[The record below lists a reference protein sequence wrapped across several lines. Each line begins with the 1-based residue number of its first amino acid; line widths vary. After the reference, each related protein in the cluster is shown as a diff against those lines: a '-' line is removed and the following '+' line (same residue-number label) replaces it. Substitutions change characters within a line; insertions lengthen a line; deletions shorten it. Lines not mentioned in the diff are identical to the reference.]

1 MNNPKLYTVKEAA
14 KLVGVSTNTLY
25 KYLDEDRIHAARGSA
40 IQGRF
45 RIPESA
51 LEEFLGIKLSESE
64 QVTSVPSGSDLD
76 GSAQPR
82 SVNGGEGQTL
92 KEIHATTSSQEIKTN
107 DLQPTTYNLQPS
119 PKLPIKLARFLLIVA
134 LLAVLLDL
142 VISHSVSL
150 PGQLSRLLFLFV
162 MLLLAY
168 QEGGYRRG

>member
-14 KLVGVSTNTLY
+14 KIVGVSTNTLY

-51 LEEFLGIKLSESE
+51 LEDFLGVKLSSPEPTPIIHDSIPII
-64 QVTSVPSGSDLD
+64 QPDSKPS
-76 GSAQPR
+76 
-82 SVNGGEGQTL
+82 T
-92 KEIHATTSSQEIKTN
+92 
-107 DLQPTTYNLQPS
+107 
-119 PKLPIKLARFLLIVA
+119 KLPTKIARTLLVLA

-142 VISHSVSL
+142 FISRSVSL
-150 PGQLSRLLFLFV
+150 PGQISRLFFLFI

>member
-25 KYLDEDRIHAARGSA
+25 KYLDENKIKAARGSA

-51 LEEFLGIKLSESE
+51 LEEFLGIKLSEPEPVGATFTVARTGEPTIPESHE
-64 QVTSVPSGSDLD
+64 QVQDL
-76 GSAQPR
+76 P
-82 SVNGGEGQTL
+82 L
-92 KEIHATTSSQEIKTN
+92 
-107 DLQPTTYNLQPS
+107 
-119 PKLPIKLARFLLIVA
+119 PKNHLPLRLARILLLLA
-134 LLAVLLDL
+134 LFAVLLD
-142 VISHSVSL
+142 VFISRSISL
-150 PGQLSRLLFLFV
+150 PGQISRLLFLFV

>member
-45 RIPESA
+45 RIPQSA
-51 LEEFLGIKLSESE
+51 LEEFLGISLSQPEKVETDNTDSLTNRITESPISQSESL
-64 QVTSVPSGSDLD
+64 QDSPS
-76 GSAQPR
+76 
-82 SVNGGEGQTL
+82 
-92 KEIHATTSSQEIKTN
+92 I
-107 DLQPTTYNLQPS
+107 QPTTYNLQPI
-119 PKLPIKLARFLLIVA
+119 PKLPIKLARFLLILA
-134 LLAVLLDL
+134 LLAVLVDL

>member
-45 RIPESA
+45 RIPQSA
-51 LEEFLGIKLSESE
+51 LEEFLGISLSTQQNSE
-64 QVTSVPSGSDLD
+64 PLAKPAEAAEVGSPTLL
-76 GSAQPR
+76 SA
-82 SVNGGEGQTL
+82 EGQTL
-92 KEIHATTSSQEIKTN
+92 MDQKIEPRLTGTLENLPAQAGRKTG
-107 DLQPTTYNLQPS
+107 
-119 PKLPIKLARFLLIVA
+119 LPLSVARFLLILA

>member
-45 RIPESA
+45 RIPQSA
-51 LEEFLGIKLSESE
+51 LEEFLGITLSQPE
-64 QVTSVPSGSDLD
+64 QVTPVPSGSDPASRQGGLN

-82 SVNGGEGQTL
+82 DIQSAEGQTL
-92 KEIHATTSSQEIKTN
+92 MDQKIEPRLTGTLEHRTTG
-107 DLQPTTYNLQPS
+107 
-119 PKLPIKLARFLLIVA
+119 LPVKLARFLLVLA

-142 VISHSVSL
+142 IISQSVSL
-150 PGQLSRLLFLFV
+150 ATQATRILFLLV

-168 QEGGYRRG
+168 QEGGYRRS

>member
-51 LEEFLGIKLSESE
+51 LEEFLGISLASQENSEPLTKPAE
-64 QVTSVPSGSDLD
+64 AGEVGSPTLQ
-76 GSAQPR
+76 SA
-82 SVNGGEGQTL
+82 EGQIL
-92 KEIHATTSSQEIKTN
+92 MDQVVEP
-107 DLQPTTYNLQPS
+107 QPTG
-119 PKLPIKLARFLLIVA
+119 KLENRKTGLPLSVARFLLILA
-134 LLAVLLDL
+134 LLAVLVDL

>member
-1 MNNPKLYTVKEAA
+1 MNTPKLYTVKEAA

-25 KYLDEDRIHAARGSA
+25 KYLDENKIKAARGSA

-45 RIPESA
+45 RIPQSA
-51 LEEFLGIKLSESE
+51 LEEFLGIKLSEPE
-64 QVTSVPSGSDLD
+64 TIIETAPDALTPGVSVIEANPLQDTPS
-76 GSAQPR
+76 
-82 SVNGGEGQTL
+82 L
-92 KEIHATTSSQEIKTN
+92 K
-107 DLQPTTYNLQPS
+107 PS
-119 PKLPIKLARFLLIVA
+119 PKLPLSLARFLLVLA